1 MGPATST
8 HFTRVVHVILML
20 VLHQS
25 DVNFFVDVAGSCVYA
40 AGPNLWT
47 SRIAK
52 TLHGDTGLY
61 PRSPH
66 WGIRGF
72 FVLRDTRAFNTCA
85 EVDIPQ
91 CFLGYAIHKCPILA
105 IYRIFVGP
113 YSQMPSTFPST
124 IQSLIKISSK
134 FKKTFVSSL
143 VRYARKTIINLIYT
157 IKVWNIERW
166 PPSPRFTP

>member
-1 MGPATST
+1 MDHFVCSGLIFSCNTHVLNARVSLRTKSPRRPQWGRRGYKPVSPCKVLAARYVHKMGPATST

-61 PRSPH
+61 PRRPH
-66 WGIRGF
+66 CGRRGF
-72 FVLRDTRAFNTCA
+72 FVLRDTRAFNTC
-85 EVDIPQ
+85 VS
-91 CFLGYAIHKCPILA
+91 IHI
-105 IYRIFVGP
+105 RR
-113 YSQMPSTFPST
+113 
-124 IQSLIKISSK
+124 
-134 FKKTFVSSL
+134 L
-143 VRYARKTIINLIYT
+143 V
-157 IKVWNIERW
+157 VV
-166 PPSPRFTP
+166 

>member
-1 MGPATST
+1 MLVLHQYDVYDAGKMRGRRGPHFVDVAGSQNLTGGHRFIPATSPLWTSRAFCCGEKFMCTIPHVLNARVSLRTKNPRRPQWGRRGYNPVSPCKVLAIRDVHKLGPATST

-66 WGIRGF
+66 
-72 FVLRDTRAFNTCA
+72 
-85 EVDIPQ
+85 
-91 CFLGYAIHKCPILA
+91 
-105 IYRIFVGP
+105 
-113 YSQMPSTFPST
+113 
-124 IQSLIKISSK
+124 
-134 FKKTFVSSL
+134 
-143 VRYARKTIINLIYT
+143 
-157 IKVWNIERW
+157 
-166 PPSPRFTP
+166 

>member
-1 MGPATST
+1 MNQCQVRTHVLNARVSLRTKNPRIPQWGLRGYKPVSPCKVLLTRYVHKMGPATST

-66 WGIRGF
+66 
-72 FVLRDTRAFNTCA
+72 
-85 EVDIPQ
+85 
-91 CFLGYAIHKCPILA
+91 
-105 IYRIFVGP
+105 
-113 YSQMPSTFPST
+113 
-124 IQSLIKISSK
+124 
-134 FKKTFVSSL
+134 
-143 VRYARKTIINLIYT
+143 
-157 IKVWNIERW
+157 
-166 PPSPRFTP
+166 

>member
-66 WGIRGF
+66 CGRRGF
-72 FVLRDTRAFNTCA
+72 FSATAAKRSRGDVFRRETVLSDDLRLCVYQF
-85 EVDIPQ
+85 
-91 CFLGYAIHKCPILA
+91 
-105 IYRIFVGP
+105 
-113 YSQMPSTFPST
+113 
-124 IQSLIKISSK
+124 
-134 FKKTFVSSL
+134 FKV
-143 VRYARKTIINLIYT
+143 
-157 IKVWNIERW
+157 
-166 PPSPRFTP
+166 